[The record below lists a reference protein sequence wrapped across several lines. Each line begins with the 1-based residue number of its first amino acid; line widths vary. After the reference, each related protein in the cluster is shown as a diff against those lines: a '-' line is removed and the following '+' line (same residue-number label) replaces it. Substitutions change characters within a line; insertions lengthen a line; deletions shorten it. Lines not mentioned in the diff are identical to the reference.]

1 MTAIRTNRQG
11 PGRRYRFAAS
21 MGRIFVG
28 AFVLAV
34 LLFTLIPIV
43 LALLG
48 SLKTNTEL
56 TVGATFLPKRWDF
69 STYARAWNEA
79 HFAIFTWNSIYVSV
93 LSSIGTVAVASMAAY
108 AVGRVAFAGKRLFV
122 AVQTGTMF
130 VALGA
135 ITLRPQF
142 DIMVGLHLNT
152 SLAAVIILNIS
163 NHAFAFLILLGFMKG
178 GLLDRSEEERRPYV
192 FSELDNRA
200 MVREERYKYI
210 FYSSGEKELYDLD
223 SDPHEMIN
231 LAYRESSRDVVDRLH
246 QALALHMME
255 TRNVHTKFNRK
266 VAYAKRLEL
275 EEAYRLSLQAKQ
287 A

>member
-1 MTAIRTNRQG
+1 
-11 PGRRYRFAAS
+11 
-21 MGRIFVG
+21 MGRVLVG
-28 AFVLAV
+28 AFVLAS

-48 SLKTNTEL
+48 SFKTNTEL
-56 TVGATFLPKRWDF
+56 TVGATFLPSRWEF

-108 AVGRVAFAGKRLFV
+108 AVDRVAFAGKRLFV

-178 GLLDRSEEERRPYV
+178 IPR
-192 FSELDNRA
+192 
-200 MVREERYKYI
+200 
-210 FYSSGEKELYDLD
+210 DLD
-223 SDPHEMIN
+223 EAGRIDGAGFGTIYATIVMPLLLPGIGIVSLFAFRDAWNEYVMPLVFTLSQPRLQVLTVGLANLKYSPEGALQNNLMLAGACLSMVPMIVMFL
-231 LAYRESSRDVVDRLH
+231 LANKS
-246 QALALHMME
+246 
-255 TRNVHTKFNRK
+255 F
-266 VAYAKRLEL
+266 
-275 EEAYRLSLQAKQ
+275 LQVNAGGLKG
-287 A
+287 